1 MDKKSGKDFDRP
13 AFIQILKKLK
23 PGDVLVIK
31 SIDRLG
37 RNYSDILEQWRII
50 KKEKSAAIVVLDM
63 PLLDTRANRDLTG
76 TLIADIV
83 LQLLSYVAQTER
95 SFIRQREW
103 EGIEAAHA
111 RGRRFGRPPK
121 KRPPELEDYVDLW
134 AGGQISARVAV
145 RRLHLAHTTF
155 LTWAREI
162 LMERGYSNCERD
174 ISWQRPCVHR
184 IETAF
189 IHGRNR
195 HVKERGMAIFAERI
209 YGYYLA
215 Y

>member
-1 MDKKSGKDFDRP
+1 MYWR
-13 AFIQILKKLK
+13 
-23 PGDVLVIK
+23 
-31 SIDRLG
+31 
-37 RNYSDILEQWRII
+37 RNQSTDWDGIARRSWSNGALSQRR
-50 KKEKSAAIVVLDM
+50 KHATIVVLKM
-63 PLLDTRANRDLTG
+63 PLPDTRSNRDLTG
-76 TLIADIV
+76 TFIADIV

-95 SFIRQREW
+95 AFIRRSQR

-121 KRPPELEDYVDLW
+121 KRPPELEDDVDLW
-134 AGGQISARVAV
+134 TEGKISAREAA
-145 RRLHLAHTTF
+145 RRLQLVHTNF
-155 LTWAREI
+155 LSWARKI

-174 ISWQRPCVHR
+174 ISWQCPCVHR